1 MTVKTVGERTEVDL
15 APLLRTETPR
25 ISDVAIRALDIAGA
39 GLMLL
44 ALSPLLAISALLIK
58 LDSRGPVI
66 FWQSRLGRDLQPFSV
81 AKFRTMYEGSASDR
95 HRAHVEA
102 MICDQDGG
110 DEDDGKPVPMM
121 KLEKDPR
128 VTRVG
133 GFLRRSSIDE
143 LPQLWNVL
151 RGEMSLVGPRPPI
164 QYEVDKYPARAF
176 RRFAVRPGITGLWQ
190 VRGRSLTSFPE
201 MIELDVEYVDRHSL
215 LLNLKILL
223 LTIPTVIHGK
233 GAR

>member
-1 MTVKTVGERTEVDL
+1 MTTKTVEGRTAEVDL
-15 APLLRTETPR
+15 ATLLRTETPR
-25 ISDVAIRALDIAGA
+25 VSDLAIRVLDVLVAA
-39 GLMLL
+39 SMLIV
-44 ALSPLLAISALLIK
+44 LSPLLVLAALLIK
-58 LDSRGPVI
+58 LGSPGPVI
-66 FWQSRLGRDLQPFSV
+66 FWQRRLGKDLKPFSV
-81 AKFRTMYEGSASDR
+81 AKFRTMYTGSPPDA
-95 HRAHVEA
+95 HRVHVER
-102 MICDQDGG
+102 MICEEPPG
-110 DEDDGKPVPMM
+110 DGKPVPMM

-128 VTRVG
+128 VTKVG

-164 QYEVDKYPARAF
+164 QYEVDKYPVRAY

-201 MIELDVEYVDRHSL
+201 MIALDVEYVDRRSL
-215 LLNLKILL
+215 LLNLKILV
-223 LTIPTVIHGK
+223 LTVPTVLHGK

>member
-1 MTVKTVGERTEVDL
+1 MDL
-15 APLLRTETPR
+15 AALLRTETPR
-25 ISDVAIRALDIAGA
+25 VSDVAIRVLDILGA

-44 ALSPLLAISALLIK
+44 ALSPLLLVTALLIK
-58 LDSRGPVI
+58 LDSPGPVI
-66 FWQSRLGRDLQPFSV
+66 FWQRRLGRDLQPFSV
-81 AKFRTMYEGSASDR
+81 AKFRTMKHGAASDR
-95 HRAHVEA
+95 HRVHVEQ
-102 MICDQDGG
+102 MICDEKGPG
-110 DEDDGKPVPMM
+110 DGKPVPMM

-128 VTRVG
+128 VTKVG

-164 QYEVDKYPARAF
+164 QYEVDKYPVRAY

-201 MIELDVEYVDRHSL
+201 MIELDVEYVDQRSL
-215 LLNLKILL
+215 VLNVKILL
-223 LTIPTVIHGK
+223 LTVPTVLHGK